1 MILAAGRGER
11 LRPLTDR
18 IPKALIEVGG
28 VPMLERVA
36 QRLIE
41 AGAQRLIINLCHG
54 AEAIEGFVTERG
66 GFGVEVVFS
75 RESPEP
81 FETGGGV
88 LHAAPHFISD
98 APFLLHNVD
107 ILTDLD
113 LAALYETHL
122 AGGRSQVAGDQ
133 DRASED
139 QSHPVRQPIA
149 TLAVARRETSRPLLV
164 DEAGVYGRANRT
176 EGWEVVSRLPG
187 TGAGEV
193 GFAGVHALSPRIFEC
208 LRERGAFSITDS
220 YMRLIAEGE
229 RIGVFDVTNAYWQDV
244 GTAERLERARARIGD
259 SEPGSTSTGPR

>member
-28 VPMLERVA
+28 VTMLERVA

-41 AGAQRLIINLCHG
+41 TGAQRLIINLCHG
-54 AEAIEGFVTERG
+54 ADAIEGFVTERG

-88 LHAAPHFISD
+88 LHAAPHFTSN

-113 LAALYETHL
+113 LTALYESHL
-122 AGGRSQVAGDQ
+122 TGDRSHSA
-133 DRASED
+133 R
-139 QSHPVRQPIA
+139 PPIA

-187 TGAGEV
+187 AGAGEV

-229 RIGVFDVTNAYWQDV
+229 RIGAFDVTDAYWQDV
-244 GTAERLERARARIGD
+244 GTPERLERARARFD
-259 SEPGSTSTGPR
+259 DAEPGSTRTTPG

>member
-36 QRLIE
+36 RRLIE

-54 AEAIEGFVTERG
+54 ARAIETFVTERS

-88 LHAAPHFISD
+88 LHAASHFHAD

-113 LAALYETHL
+113 LVAFYEAHL
-122 AGGRSQVAGDQ
+122 AGDA
-133 DRASED
+133 
-139 QSHPVRQPIA
+139 IA
-149 TLAVARRETSRPLLV
+149 TLAVARRDTTRPLLV
-164 DEAGVYGRANRT
+164 DETGVYGRANRT
-176 EGWEVVSRLPG
+176 EGWEIVARLPH
-187 TGAGEV
+187 GAFDEV
-193 GFAGVHALSPRIFEC
+193 GFAGVHALSPRILGS
-208 LRERGAFSITDS
+208 LRERGSFSIMDS

-229 RIGVFDVTNAYWQDV
+229 RIGAFDVTDAFWQDI
-244 GTAERLERARARIGD
+244 GTPERLERARAALGD
-259 SEPGSTSTGPR
+259 SEED

>member
-1 MILAAGRGER
+1 MEAMILAAGRGER

-36 QRLIE
+36 RRLVD

-54 AEAIEGFVTERG
+54 ADTIEQFVTEHA

-81 FETGGGV
+81 LETGGGV
-88 LHAAPHFISD
+88 LHAASYFKAE

-113 LAALYETHL
+113 LAALYEAHL
-122 AGGRSQVAGDQ
+122 AGDRPEVPGD
-133 DRASED
+133 RI
-139 QSHPVRQPIA
+139 HPSGQPIA
-149 TLAVARRETSRPLLV
+149 TLAVARRGTSRPLLV

-176 EGWEVVSRLPG
+176 EGWEIVARLPRG
-187 TGAGEV
+187 GAAEV
-193 GFAGVHALSPRIFEC
+193 GFAGVHVLSPRILGR
-208 LRERGAFSITDS
+208 LRERGAFSIVDS
-220 YMRLIAEGE
+220 YMRLLAEGE
-229 RIGVFDVTNAYWQDV
+229 RIGVFDVTDAYWQDV
-244 GTAERLERARARIGD
+244 GTPERLERARATAED
-259 SEPGSTSTGPR
+259 SEGA

>member
-1 MILAAGRGER
+1 MEAMILAAGRGER

-36 QRLIE
+36 RRLVD

-54 AEAIEGFVTERG
+54 ADTIEQFVTEHG

-81 FETGGGV
+81 LETGGGV
-88 LHAAPHFISD
+88 LHAASHFKAE

-113 LAALYETHL
+113 LAALYEAHL
-122 AGGRSQVAGDQ
+122 VGKGPGGAGQT
-133 DRASED
+133 
-139 QSHPVRQPIA
+139 IA
-149 TLAVARRETSRPLLV
+149 TLAVARRYTSRPLLV
-164 DEAGVYGRANRT
+164 DETGVYGRANRT
-176 EGWEVVSRLPG
+176 EGWEIVARLPRG
-187 TGAGEV
+187 EAAEV
-193 GFAGVHALSPRIFEC
+193 GFAGVHVLSPRILGR
-208 LRERGAFSITDS
+208 LRERGSFSIVDS

-229 RIGVFDVTNAYWQDV
+229 RIGAFDVTDAYWQDV
-244 GTAERLERARARIGD
+244 GTPERLERARARIGD
-259 SEPGSTSTGPR
+259 TEPGSTRTAPR

>member
-36 QRLIE
+36 RRLIG

-54 AEAIEGFVTERG
+54 AEAIERFVTERA

-81 FETGGGV
+81 YETGGGV
-88 LHAAPHFISD
+88 LHAASHLTRD

-113 LAALYETHL
+113 LGVLYEAHL
-122 AGGRSQVAGDQ
+122 EGERSPSV
-133 DRASED
+133 RA
-139 QSHPVRQPIA
+139 PLA
-149 TLAVARRETSRPLLV
+149 TLAVASRDTTRPLLV
-164 DEAGVYGRANRT
+164 DETGVYGRANRT
-176 EGWEVVSRLPG
+176 EGWEIIARLPTG
-187 TGAGEV
+187 TFAEA
-193 GFAGVHALSPRIFEC
+193 GFAGIHVLSPRILAR
-208 LRERGAFSITDS
+208 LRERGRFSIMDS

-229 RIGVFDVTNAYWQDV
+229 RIGVFDVTDAFWQDI
-244 GTAERLERARARIGD
+244 GTPERLERARAALHG
-259 SEPGSTSTGPR
+259 SEEG